1 MWALVCLCGLLGVAG
16 GLALR
21 GPEIVAVGVAGVLAG
36 CMAAGISR
44 ETPVGARRRST
55 LEAAASAGA
64 VTVGV
69 LLVIAGI
76 AALAGGAVA
85 FLTVGGAVMAL
96 LIVRSVRGRG
106 AATVQ
111 SLADRPAHPSTMRPI
126 AAAAPSELGSLLPP
140 VVALTTSELGQEWT
154 RTSAVLAGRLDA
166 AARAALVARRQEAL
180 DELERRDPA
189 ASSGGWPPARRWR
202 ATRPATSVAGP
213 CAATRPRTPT
223 PPEAPGVRQR
233 TRVLRSTRPLR
244 WLRRRG
250 AIGSAPDL

>member
-1 MWALVCLCGLLGVAG
+1 MPIRASLPRVLLWALLVFLGLVAVAG

-21 GPEIVAVGVAGVLAG
+21 GPEVVAVGVAGVLAG

-44 ETPVGARRRST
+44 ETPLVARRRST
-55 LEAAASAGA
+55 LEAAVSVGA
-64 VTVGV
+64 TTVAV

-85 FLTVGGAVMAL
+85 FLTVGGAVVAL

-106 AATVQ
+106 PVVPST
-111 SLADRPAHPSTMRPI
+111 ADRTTHLHHPSAVGPLSSPE
-126 AAAAPSELGSLLPP
+126 PSDLASLLPP
-140 VVALTTSELGQEWT
+140 VVHLTTSELGQEWT

-189 ASSGGWPPARRWR
+189 GFDRWL
-202 ATRPATSVAGP
+202 AAGP
-213 CAATRPRTPT
+213 TLSSDPA
-223 PPEAPGVRQR
+223 GYVRGG
-233 TRVLRSTRPLR
+233 PLR
-244 WLRRRG
+244 G
-250 AIGSAPDL
+250 DPAADTDAA